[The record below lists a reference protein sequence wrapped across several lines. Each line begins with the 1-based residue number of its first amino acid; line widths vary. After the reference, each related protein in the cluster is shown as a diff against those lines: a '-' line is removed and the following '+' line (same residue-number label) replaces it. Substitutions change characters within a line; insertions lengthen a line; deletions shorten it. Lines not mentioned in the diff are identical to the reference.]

1 MITQTEI
8 SKFLDAD
15 LFVELGMD
23 KLSPAERISFSES
36 FGNVIEQ
43 RLIRRLAR
51 ELDSDQKKA
60 LNDLLAA
67 KKDDSGAMDAF
78 LKTKQPDLGRL
89 VAEEV
94 ANYKKE
100 LLEGFH
106 SMMGAVDIN
115 ES

>member
-1 MITQTEI
+1 MIAQTEI
-8 SKFLDAD
+8 SKYLDAD
-15 LFVELGMD
+15 LFTELKMD
-23 KLSPAERISFSES
+23 KLSPAERISFLES

-43 RLIRRLAR
+43 RIIGRLAR
-51 ELDSDQKKA
+51 ELDGEQKKA

-67 KKDDSGAMDAF
+67 KKNDPEAMDAF
-78 LKTKQPDLGRL
+78 LKTKQPDLGQL

-100 LLEGFH
+100 LMEGFH
-106 SMMGAVDIN
+106 SMMEAVDIN